1 MTASGARSRATA
13 RARERTDAVERLG
26 RSFKGAMAALR
37 RLRGREVRRPGEL
50 GDAQYS
56 LLFCLRDHDEMSLG
70 DLAVAAE
77 LSPASVTE
85 MLDSMVAAGLVE
97 RFRSDRDR
105 RVVLTALT
113 ERGRAHVEAR
123 RARIEPRL
131 RAVLDG
137 FTDEELGTAAAV
149 LDRLR
154 DLFDDL
160 ADPKQ
165 PI

>member
-85 MLDSMVAAGLVE
+85 MLDAMVAAGLVE

-105 RVVLTALT
+105 RGGA
-113 ERGRAHVEAR
+113 EAR
-123 RARIEPRL
+123 QGGETVSLSHAGL
-131 RAVLDG
+131 
-137 FTDEELGTAAAV
+137 LGACPGRRRPLHTTC
-149 LDRLR
+149 
-154 DLFDDL
+154 F
-160 ADPKQ
+160 KTF
-165 PI
+165 